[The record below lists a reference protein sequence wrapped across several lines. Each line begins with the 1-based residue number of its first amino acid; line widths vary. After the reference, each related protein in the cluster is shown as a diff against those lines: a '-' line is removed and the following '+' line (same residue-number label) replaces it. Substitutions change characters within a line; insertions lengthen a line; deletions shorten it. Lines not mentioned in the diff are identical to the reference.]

1 MNINLPEKRYYSIG
15 EVSKAFNVNP
25 SLLRFWE
32 KEFDE
37 IKPKKKE
44 SGTRKY
50 TPENIKILKLIYH
63 LVKEKGLT
71 ISGAKK
77 QLKVKDSED
86 ATISLLSKL
95 EKIKDEL
102 NFLKSKLWLFFSEEY
117 LYRASTKIKS
127 FS

>member
-95 EKIKDEL
+95 EKIKNEL
-102 NFLKSKLWLFFSEEY
+102 NLLKSKLWLFFSKEY
-117 LYRASTKIKS
+117 LYRAATKIKS

>member
-1 MNINLPEKRYYSIG
+1 MNLNLPEKRYYSIG

-50 TPENIKILKLIYH
+50 TPENINILKLIYH
-63 LVKEKGLT
+63 LIKEKGLT

-77 QLKVKDSED
+77 QLKVKDSKD
-86 ATISLLSKL
+86 VKISLLSKL
-95 EKIKDEL
+95 EKIKVDL
-102 NFLKSKLWLFFSEEY
+102 NFLKSKL
-117 LYRASTKIKS
+117 
-127 FS
+127 

>member
-1 MNINLPEKRYYSIG
+1 MNIKLPEKRYYSIG

-50 TPENIKILKLIYH
+50 TPENIKVIQLIYY

-71 ISGAKK
+71 ISGTKK
-77 QLKVKDSED
+77 QLKVKDSENIK
-86 ATISLLSKL
+86 ISLLSKL
-95 EKIKDEL
+95 EKIKGDL
-102 NFLKSKLWLFFSEEY
+102 TKLKLKL
-117 LYRASTKIKS
+117 
-127 FS
+127 

>member
-77 QLKVKDSED
+77 QLKVKDSV
-86 ATISLLSKL
+86 A
-95 EKIKDEL
+95 
-102 NFLKSKLWLFFSEEY
+102 N
-117 LYRASTKIKS
+117 
-127 FS
+127 

>member
-77 QLKVKDSED
+77 HLKVKDSED
-86 ATISLLSKL
+86 VKISLLSKL
-95 EKIKDEL
+95 ESIKVDL
-102 NFLKSKLWLFFSEEY
+102 NFLKSKL
-117 LYRASTKIKS
+117 
-127 FS
+127 

>member
-1 MNINLPEKRYYSIG
+1 MNLNLPEKRYYSIG

-71 ISGAKK
+71 ISGTKK
-77 QLKVKDSED
+77 QLKVKDSID
-86 ATISLLSKL
+86 VKISLLSKL
-95 EKIKDEL
+95 EKIKVDL
-102 NFLKSKLWLFFSEEY
+102 NFLKSKL
-117 LYRASTKIKS
+117 
-127 FS
+127 

>member
-1 MNINLPEKRYYSIG
+1 MNLNLPEKRYYSIG

-50 TPENIKILKLIYH
+50 TPENIKVIQLIYH
-63 LVKEKGLT
+63 LVKEKRLT

-86 ATISLLSKL
+86 IKISLLSKL
-95 EKIKDEL
+95 EKIKVDL
-102 NFLKSKLWLFFSEEY
+102 NLLK
-117 LYRASTKIKS
+117 
-127 FS
+127 

>member
-1 MNINLPEKRYYSIG
+1 MNLNLPEKRYYSIG
-15 EVSKAFNVNP
+15 EVLKAFNVNP

-50 TPENIKILKLIYH
+50 TPENINILKLIYH

-77 QLKVKDSED
+77 QLKVKDSKD
-86 ATISLLSKL
+86 VKISLLSKL
-95 EKIKDEL
+95 EKIKVDL
-102 NFLKSKLWLFFSEEY
+102 NFLKSKL
-117 LYRASTKIKS
+117 
-127 FS
+127 

>member
-117 LYRASTKIKS
+117 LYRATTKIKF